1 MSDALSSP
9 PRNGPVTKV
18 TYAGRQK
25 QRRRES
31 VASYK
36 EESSS
41 EEDEQQDENKQP
53 SPAKRTA
60 STKMAAKNPSPKKVD
75 VHLPGPSPKRPRHE
89 ASGGASAKKPASRA
103 RKGAH
108 SRAGSVVSIARE
120 DTMDAS
126 NISPTKPMSS
136 VSSKPR
142 SVAAQRTEIADDGAD
157 DRSSIGESSKGRI
170 RKTEAERR
178 QFFEEDPNTGDVE
191 PHRVFCKA
199 CDVWVELN
207 PKRRYI
213 MRLWLEHR
221 KQCKGAATAS
231 PIKVRT
237 NEHTAAAEEAAED
250 DGTSVA
256 ATSTM
261 DAGHKRVMKEEDRK
275 AILEAD
281 SRIGEVKPEAVFCK
295 DCQKWVKLSPTTR
308 YSLYHWRVHNQRCS
322 SGVPSSRVATAQRK
336 LKLVND
342 SNVKA
347 FTPRSVE
354 CRLCSATVEL
364 EGSSEYDLTKW
375 DEHKSTAHNLDTTP
389 TEAPA
394 STSSKPQSEGASRA
408 SPRPPPSTAST
419 EETVVATDATPPSK
433 GVKRAREDDDVPQ
446 RSVRPRDEAY
456 EAPEGDAPGFL
467 NWLVAPV
474 KNFFRGFREGLS
486 G

>member
-1 MSDALSSP
+1 
-9 PRNGPVTKV
+9 
-18 TYAGRQK
+18 
-25 QRRRES
+25 
-31 VASYK
+31 
-36 EESSS
+36 
-41 EEDEQQDENKQP
+41 
-53 SPAKRTA
+53 
-60 STKMAAKNPSPKKVD
+60 MATKNPSPKKVD

-89 ASGGASAKKPASRA
+89 AAEGASAMKPTSRA

-108 SRAGSVVSIARE
+108 SRAGSVASIARE

-126 NISPTKPMSS
+126 NISPTKLMSS
-136 VSSKPR
+136 VSNKPR
-142 SVAAQRTEIADDGAD
+142 SVAAQRTETADDGAD
-157 DRSSIGESSKGRI
+157 DRSSIGESSKGRM

-178 QFFEEDPNTGDVE
+178 QFFEEDPNTGEVE

-221 KQCKGAATAS
+221 KQCKSTATAS
-231 PIKVRT
+231 PAKG
-237 NEHTAAAEEAAED
+237 HTTQESAAAEEAAED
-250 DGTSVA
+250 DGASIA

-261 DAGHKRVMKEEDRK
+261 DTGHKRVTKEEDRK

-281 SRIGEVKPEAVFCK
+281 PRVGEVKPDTVFCK

-342 SNVKA
+342 SNVKG
-347 FTPRSVE
+347 FTPRSVD
-354 CRLCSATVEL
+354 CKLCGATVEL
-364 EGSSEYDLTKW
+364 EGSSDYDLTKW
-375 DEHKSTAHNLDTTP
+375 DEHKSSVHNLETAA

-394 STSSKPQSEGASRA
+394 STAPKPQSEGASA
-408 SPRPPPSTAST
+408 GSPRPPPSTAST

-433 GVKRAREDDDVPQ
+433 GVKRAREDDDVPE
-446 RSVRPRDEAY
+446 RSVRPRDETY
-456 EAPEGDAPGFL
+456 KAPEGDAPGFL